1 MLQELLQKIQ
11 SIGIDPKTLS
21 TEEEE
26 TLNYWNSV
34 LEQRPIGIGDVQTYL
49 RQMIT
54 QAEVELVDTKEGTHE
69 SIIGKARLKNLIF
82 LETFVTSQEKAKKAI
97 EKQLE
102 FIRKK

>member
-11 SIGIDPKTLS
+11 SKGIDPKTLS
-21 TEEEE
+21 KEEED

-34 LEQRPIGIGDVQTYL
+34 LDQRPIGIGDVQTYT

-54 QAEVELVDTKEGTHE
+54 QVELELVDSKEGSPE
-69 SIIGKARLKNLIF
+69 SVSGKARLKNLIF
-82 LETFVTSQEKAKKAI
+82 LETFVTSQEKAKRAI

-102 FIRKK
+102 FVGKK